1 MRVDFWFEKLLQM
14 ERNEFCFLCIAGL
27 QMILSLVVK
36 HCWIANDF
44 KFGNKEIRR
53 TTTEILVKLVFLNGE
68 VLVIPIQNS
77 L

>member
-1 MRVDFWFEKLLQM
+1 
-14 ERNEFCFLCIAGL
+14 
-27 QMILSLVVK
+27 MILSLVVK
-36 HCWIANDF
+36 PCWIANDF
-44 KFGNKEIRR
+44 KFGNKEIGR